1 MGLKY
6 KVISTTKGGVGT
18 KGQKMY
24 YPILTGTEQIGIQ
37 EVADILEK
45 RSSMTGAD
53 IRLVLYGLLDLI
65 PELLAKGNTVNLQDF
80 GTFRLQAKT
89 AVANS
94 PEEVSEKNIYK
105 VRIGFIPGKLMK
117 NNLKNLSF
125 KRVEG

>member
-1 MGLKY
+1 
-6 KVISTTKGGVGT
+6 
-18 KGQKMY
+18 MY
-24 YPILTGTEQIGIQ
+24 YPILTGTEQVGIQ
-37 EVADILEK
+37 EVTDILEK

-89 AVANS
+89 TVASS

-105 VRIGFIPGKLMK
+105 VWIGFIPGKFMK
-117 NNLKNLSF
+117 QELKNLSF
-125 KRVEG
+125 SRVGG